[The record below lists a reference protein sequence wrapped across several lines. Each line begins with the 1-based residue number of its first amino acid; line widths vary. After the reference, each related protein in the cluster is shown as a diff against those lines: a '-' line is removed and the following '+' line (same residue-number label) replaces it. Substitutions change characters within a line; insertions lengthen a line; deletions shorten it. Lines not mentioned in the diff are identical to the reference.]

1 VLLVVA
7 VSFAA
12 APSASAD
19 KIVFTSVDRS
29 GGGLVVMRP
38 GGKVVSVARGFVN
51 DWYDVSLDGRRL
63 VRGGGPGLLVNPFTP
78 ATAWPRV
85 AHASCRGGTPGSG
98 CAGRRTA
105 DSSPVPALWMVS
117 RQS

>member
-7 VSFAA
+7 VSFAV

-63 VRGGGPGLLVNPFTP
+63 VRGGGPGLLVNPFT
-78 ATAWPRV
+78 ARDRLAV
-85 AHASCRGGTPGSG
+85 
-98 CAGRRTA
+98 RRTRI
-105 DSSPVPALWMVS
+105 LS
-117 RQS
+117 RG